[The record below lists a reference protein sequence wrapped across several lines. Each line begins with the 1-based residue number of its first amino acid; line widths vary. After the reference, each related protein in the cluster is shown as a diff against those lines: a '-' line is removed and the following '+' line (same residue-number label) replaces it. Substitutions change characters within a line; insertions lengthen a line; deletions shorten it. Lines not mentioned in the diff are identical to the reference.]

1 MTARPALGPTFSAR
15 DRTTLD
21 VMEIIEFLSTAA
33 ILIGVVVTV
42 LIAVIPTL
50 VDR

>member
-1 MTARPALGPTFSAR
+1 
-15 DRTTLD
+15 
-21 VMEIIEFLSTAA
+21 MEIIEILSTAA

>member
-1 MTARPALGPTFSAR
+1 
-15 DRTTLD
+15 
-21 VMEIIEFLSTAA
+21 MEIIEILSTAA

-42 LIAVIPTL
+42 LIAVIPNL

>member
-1 MTARPALGPTFSAR
+1 
-15 DRTTLD
+15 
-21 VMEIIEFLSTAA
+21 MEIIEILSTAA
-33 ILIGVVVTV
+33 IVIGVVVTV

>member
-1 MTARPALGPTFSAR
+1 
-15 DRTTLD
+15 
-21 VMEIIEFLSTAA
+21 MEIIEILSTAA

-42 LIAVIPTL
+42 LIAIIPTL

>member
-1 MTARPALGPTFSAR
+1 
-15 DRTTLD
+15 
-21 VMEIIEFLSTAA
+21 MEIIEILSTAA
-33 ILIGVVVTV
+33 ILIGVVVAV

>member
-1 MTARPALGPTFSAR
+1 M
-15 DRTTLD
+15 D
-21 VMEIIEFLSTAA
+21 IIEILGTAV

>member
-1 MTARPALGPTFSAR
+1 M
-15 DRTTLD
+15 D
-21 VMEIIEFLSTAA
+21 IIEILSTAA

-42 LIAVIPTL
+42 LIAVIPSL

>member
-1 MTARPALGPTFSAR
+1 
-15 DRTTLD
+15 
-21 VMEIIEFLSTAA
+21 MEIIEILSTAA
-33 ILIGVVVTV
+33 ILIGLVVTV

>member
-1 MTARPALGPTFSAR
+1 M
-15 DRTTLD
+15 D
-21 VMEIIEFLSTAA
+21 IIEILGTAA

-42 LIAVIPTL
+42 LIAVIPSL

>member
-1 MTARPALGPTFSAR
+1 M
-15 DRTTLD
+15 D
-21 VMEIIEFLSTAA
+21 IIEILSTAA